1 MKGRPGWHV
10 QRHRRRRRRLLV
22 VATLAAFGLGAVA
35 GGAVLSPG
43 SAPAAAWRVA
53 ALPVQPSLE
62 RDPSEEPPP
71 APTGEPSRVRIA
83 AIGVDARLTE
93 LHLDKAGVLVAPTD
107 FAVPGWYADGTVP
120 GDIGPAVIAGHVDSR
135 SGPAVFYR
143 LHELRAG
150 DLIEVD
156 RGGQWVDF
164 QVVSTERYAK
174 DQFPTARVYGPTPDR
189 QLRLITCG
197 GSFDRTRGS
206 YVDNLVV
213 YAIAV

>member
-1 MKGRPGWHV
+1 VRRARPGWHV
-10 QRHRRRRRRLLV
+10 HRHRRRRRRLLV
-22 VATLAAFGLGAVA
+22 IAIVVAAGLGAVA

-43 SAPAAAWRVA
+43 AAPAAAWRPATPSV
-53 ALPVQPSLE
+53 LP
-62 RDPSEEPPP
+62 EPPTPSP
-71 APTGEPSRVRIA
+71 ALTGEPSRVRIA

-93 LHLDKAGVLVAPTD
+93 LHLDQAGELVAPTD
-107 FAVPGWYADGTVP
+107 YGVPGWYADGTLP
-120 GDIGPAVIAGHVDSR
+120 GDVGPAVIAGHVDSK

-143 LHELRAG
+143 LHELRPG

-156 RGGQWVDF
+156 RGGQWLDF
-164 QVVSTERYAK
+164 QVISTERYPK
-174 DQFPTARVYGPTPDR
+174 DQFPTERVYGPTPDR

-197 GSFDRTRGS
+197 GSFDRARGS